1 MNFAQFIN
9 QNSYWV
15 ITSFGALIALV
26 VVLVRF
32 RRSRVG
38 GGALALL
45 VVLIVAG
52 NFLLRVGASEIET
65 AAQFDQIVASNSP
78 VVLEFYS
85 NY

>member
-1 MNFAQFIN
+1 MNLAQFIN

-38 GGALALL
+38 WGALALL

-65 AAQFDQIVASNSP
+65 TAQFDQIVASNSP